1 MEFTMDSIGSTLTIY
16 GLFHKIENNWHPAGI
31 LRASAKRLLHGGTT
45 GWHRSEI
52 AENQKSVEEQS
63 GVRKE
68 EAAK

>member
-1 MEFTMDSIGSTLTIY
+1 MDSIGSNLTIY
-16 GLFHKIENNWHPAGI
+16 GLLTLFHKIESNWHPAGI
-31 LRASAKRLLHGGTT
+31 LRASAKRLLHGGMT